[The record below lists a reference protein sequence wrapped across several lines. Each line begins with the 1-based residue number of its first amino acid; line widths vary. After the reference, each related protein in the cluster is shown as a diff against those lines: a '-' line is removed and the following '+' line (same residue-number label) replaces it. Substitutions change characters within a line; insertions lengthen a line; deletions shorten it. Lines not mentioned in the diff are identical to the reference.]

1 MKKLIIFFALVVC
14 SLMSKT
20 QTQDAQ
26 QLHETARTFMR
37 QGDFTNA
44 TLVLTRAL
52 QQQPGNIEM
61 TKDLAVNY
69 YLQKENVKALE
80 TIKPLIEQDAPD
92 DQCFQI
98 AGNIYKALSLAKECE
113 KMYKKGIKQFPQSGP
128 LYNEYG
134 ELLWSLQ
141 EASAIKQWEKGIEMD
156 AGYSGNYYN
165 ASKHY
170 YLTGD
175 KIWSIIYG
183 EIF

>member
-14 SLMSKT
+14 SLRSKT

-80 TIKPLIEQDAPD
+80 TIKPLIEQEFY
-92 DQCFQI
+92 Q
-98 AGNIYKALSLAKECE
+98 K
-113 KMYKKGIKQFPQSGP
+113 
-128 LYNEYG
+128 
-134 ELLWSLQ
+134 
-141 EASAIKQWEKGIEMD
+141 
-156 AGYSGNYYN
+156 
-165 ASKHY
+165 
-170 YLTGD
+170 
-175 KIWSIIYG
+175 
-183 EIF
+183 